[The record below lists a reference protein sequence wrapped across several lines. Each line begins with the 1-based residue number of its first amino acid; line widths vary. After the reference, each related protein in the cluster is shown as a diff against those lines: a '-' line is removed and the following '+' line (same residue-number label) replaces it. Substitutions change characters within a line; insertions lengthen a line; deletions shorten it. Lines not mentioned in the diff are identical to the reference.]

1 MGHAQLSVKDICQ
14 YVPLSV
20 GHIGYMMYHDLW
32 EIHCYATRLVEVL
45 EGFGT
50 HLWDMHS
57 YLLKTS
63 VGCTPLSVGHTG
75 YMMYYDLWEIH
86 CYVTPLVEVLE

>member
-1 MGHAQLSVKDICQ
+1 MGHAQLSVKDIRQ

-20 GHIGYMMYHDLW
+20 GHIGYMMYYDLW
-32 EIHCYATRLVEVL
+32 EIHYYVTRLVEVL

-63 VGCTPLSVGHTG
+63 VNMSH
-75 YMMYYDLWEIH
+75 DLWDI
-86 CYVTPLVEVLE
+86 